1 MSRAPFFS
9 NASFTKM
16 KRKIAIKEPKSL
28 LKRQRD
34 SVKTDP
40 NPGNEDASVVTEPDS
55 DTSREPDGQYSEFK
69 VSLFLLNLS
78 IYPFF

>member
-1 MSRAPFFS
+1 M
-9 NASFTKM
+9 
-16 KRKIAIKEPKSL
+16 
-28 LKRQRD
+28 KRQRD

-78 IYPFF
+78 IYLFFF